1 MLFFCPCLSVSCL
14 CADTGT
20 TAAIRGE
27 TSCLVRSAAQL
38 RQMVPCVSEP
48 VFVCSQSNVCARC
61 LSETQSAVRGT
72 GQSNACGRRRAS
84 PRRFGIRSSRPCGQ
98 HLAIHLGI
106 SGQTP
111 LVCACW
117 WQLPALVRLN
127 RVPCCPFRMP
137 TLARWRC
144 VAARASNRLCSTS
157 RNGTSHRHCS
167 YRNMGNISCLTMRT
181 SGPRLLA
188 SAALPMMAARERWMP
203 NKLPR
208 KVTPNRV
215 PVPGTRS

>member
-1 MLFFCPCLSVSCL
+1 M
-14 CADTGT
+14 
-20 TAAIRGE
+20 
-27 TSCLVRSAAQL
+27 
-38 RQMVPCVSEP
+38 CV
-48 VFVCSQSNVCARC
+48 
-61 LSETQSAVRGT
+61 
-72 GQSNACGRRRAS
+72 RRAMS
-84 PRRFGIRSSRPCGQ
+84 VPDVSLRPRVPFGAQDNP
-98 HLAIHLGI
+98 
-106 SGQTP
+106 TP
-111 LVCACW
+111 ADVDAHPRGASAFGVQDLVGNTWQYTSEFQVRRHVCACW